1 MKNRLFA
8 IGSLAIF
15 ILIDFATIA
24 FSIMVSY
31 KFYRAMEF
39 GKQVFYPTLG
49 IIPLSLLVS
58 LVVVFILF
66 LSGAYKSESSLLNMK
81 EIKSVFKGISL
92 SFLLFA
98 VIMVFGRINLSRY
111 VFLFSYVSS
120 LLLVV
125 IERSV
130 LYHIL
135 PSTKADKGWNR
146 RILIYGAGEL
156 GSALFRAIAN
166 SPKLGILPVG
176 FIDDNPDKA
185 DIIHRSSSFSSTS
198 CTLSVLGTGDDIGA
212 LIKQYSIDEICVAIS
227 NINNETCM
235 KILKRLRK
243 KNIKTSFVPNLYKVF
258 VHRVNIKHIG
268 QIPIVEEDEGKVGK
282 AYLTIKRCSDILM
295 LIILMILFFPV
306 FLVVSV
312 AIKMDSKGAV
322 FFKHKRVGINGKLF
336 EIYKFRSMT
345 TESNPYAV
353 NPTDQNDARVTRV
366 GRFLRKTSLDELPQ
380 LFNVLKGDMSFV
392 GPRPEMPF
400 IVDSYNEIHR
410 ERLKVLP
417 GITGLWQLSGD
428 RKNAIHENMDYDLF
442 YIRNM
447 SFSLD
452 IAILIETLI
461 FAFRGV

>member
-1 MKNRLFA
+1 M
-8 IGSLAIF
+8 
-15 ILIDFATIA
+15 
-24 FSIMVSY
+24 
-31 KFYRAMEF
+31 
-39 GKQVFYPTLG
+39 
-49 IIPLSLLVS
+49 
-58 LVVVFILF
+58 
-66 LSGAYKSESSLLNMK
+66 
-81 EIKSVFKGISL
+81 
-92 SFLLFA
+92 
-98 VIMVFGRINLSRY
+98 
-111 VFLFSYVSS
+111 
-120 LLLVV
+120 
-125 IERSV
+125 
-130 LYHIL
+130 
-135 PSTKADKGWNR
+135 
-146 RILIYGAGEL
+146 
-156 GSALFRAIAN
+156 
-166 SPKLGILPVG
+166 
-176 FIDDNPDKA
+176 
-185 DIIHRSSSFSSTS
+185 
-198 CTLSVLGTGDDIGA
+198 GDDIGA

-227 NINNETCM
+227 NISNETCM

-380 LFNVLKGDMSFV
+380 LFNVLKGHMSFV

-400 IVDSYNEIHR
+400 IVDSYNEIH
-410 ERLKVLP
+410 L
-417 GITGLWQLSGD
+417 
-428 RKNAIHENMDYDLF
+428 
-442 YIRNM
+442 
-447 SFSLD
+447 
-452 IAILIETLI
+452 LI
-461 FAFRGV
+461 FNETETDFL